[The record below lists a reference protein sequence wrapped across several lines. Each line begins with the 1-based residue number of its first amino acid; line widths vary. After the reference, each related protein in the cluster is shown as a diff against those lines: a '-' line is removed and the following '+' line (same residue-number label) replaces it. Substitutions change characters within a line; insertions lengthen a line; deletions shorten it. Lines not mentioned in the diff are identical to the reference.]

1 MFAPQRP
8 TLQVPES
15 FTCAC
20 VTPPAHL
27 LSPSEVQD
35 VVAATLE
42 HLRPRLAGARFIV
55 SSSVAVGTTR
65 QVFTVSAL
73 DTDEAFVVKVT
84 DKGPLHHEP
93 SPHEKAPSIFR
104 SDWVKRHIALEEEVP
119 FDGYRLVSVASRVTG
134 ETLLAHATQRGL
146 SEREWNIAY
155 TTIPTLMRA
164 IWREVRSPYDQSLGL
179 ILDHHFDN
187 ILIGT
192 KQPPF
197 HDPSSLD
204 APRFVFVDGRNDGL
218 HHTES
223 ALEEALEDFHIIF
236 KRYAFV
242 RSTWG

>member
-8 TLQVPES
+8 TVHVPES
-15 FTCAC
+15 FTCAS
-20 VTPPAHL
+20 VTPCARL

-35 VVAATLE
+35 VVAASLE
-42 HLRPRLAGARFIV
+42 HMGQRLAGGRFVV
-55 SSSVAVGTTR
+55 SSRVAAGTTR

-84 DKGPLHHEP
+84 ERGPLHREP
-93 SPHEKAPSIFR
+93 SPQEKASSIFR

-119 FDGYRLVSVASRVTG
+119 FDGYRLVSVAPCVTG

-146 SEREWNIAY
+146 SERDWNIAY

-187 ILIGT
+187 ILIGS

-197 HDPSSLD
+197 HDPSSQD
-204 APRFVFVDGRNDGL
+204 TPRFVFVDGRNEGL
-218 HHTES
+218 YHSES
-223 ALEEALEDFHIIF
+223 ALEEAVEDFHIIF